1 MSNKKKFKRVLLK
14 LSGESLKGDRDFG
27 ICPDVLQKISLGIK
41 DIHELGVQ
49 LSIVVGGG
57 NIFRGQ
63 DLSSLGVNRVIGDH
77 MGMLSTVINSLSIY
91 DSLKKINLKSNIMS
105 SIPLNGVCDTYSWSN
120 AIHLLETGS
129 IVIFAAG
136 TGNPFFSTDSAA
148 CLRAIEIN
156 ADVVFKA
163 TKVNGVYSEDPELN
177 SKARR
182 FSRLNYDFVLKNEL
196 KVMDLSAFT
205 LARDHGMPIFVFN
218 VNSFNSL
225 KDVFFDLDKGTLIE
239 DS

>member
-14 LSGESLKGDRDFG
+14 LSGESLRGDKDFG

-120 AIHLLETGS
+120 AINLLETGS